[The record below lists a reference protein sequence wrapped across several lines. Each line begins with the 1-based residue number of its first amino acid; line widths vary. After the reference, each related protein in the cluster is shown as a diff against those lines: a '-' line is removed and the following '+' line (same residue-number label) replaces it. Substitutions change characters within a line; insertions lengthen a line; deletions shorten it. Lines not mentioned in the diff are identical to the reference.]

1 MNIENIKENL
11 KTRVSEKRYNHSA
24 YVAETAVK
32 LAKIYGANEV
42 DACISGWIHDISKEL
57 TVEEMKDLTKN
68 LPLDDEVLKSRAL
81 LHGPA
86 GAEYA
91 KKVYGISDDVY
102 NACFY
107 HTFGRC
113 DMSLLEKIVFVSD
126 MTEPSRDFDGVEILR
141 KIAEDDIDK
150 AVIACINQTLGF
162 LISKNRTIYA
172 KTVETR
178 NFYLKNMEN
187 F

>member
-1 MNIENIKENL
+1 MNIEIIKENL
-11 KTRVSEKRYNHSA
+11 KSRVSEKRYIHSEN
-24 YVAETAVK
+24 VAKTAAF
-32 LAKIYGANEV
+32 LAKIYGADEFN
-42 DACISGWIHDISKEL
+42 ACLSGWLHDISKEL
-57 TVEEMKDLTKN
+57 TLEEMQSLAKDLD
-68 LPLDDEVLKSRAL
+68 LDNEVKTSRAL

-91 KKVYGISDDVY
+91 KKNYDISEDVY

-113 DMSLLEKIVFVSD
+113 GMSLLEKIVFVSD
-126 MTEPSRDFDGVEILR
+126 MTETGRDFEGVDALR
-141 KIAEDDIDK
+141 ELSKNDIDK
-150 AVIACINQTLGF
+150 AVIACINQTLSF
-162 LISKNRTIYA
+162 LISQNRTIYA

-178 NFYLKNMEN
+178 NFYLKHMEK